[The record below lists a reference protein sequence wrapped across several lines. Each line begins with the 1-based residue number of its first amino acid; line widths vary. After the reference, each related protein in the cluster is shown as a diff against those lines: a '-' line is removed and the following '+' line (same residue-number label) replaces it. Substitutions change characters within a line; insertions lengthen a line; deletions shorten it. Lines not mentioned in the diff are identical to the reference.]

1 MYCASRMLQQHRH
14 WQLLDLRVLQADRWN
29 HYQLQMSC
37 QKRPLCLAEKAQEA
51 EKGFLGG
58 SYP

>member
-1 MYCASRMLQQHRH
+1 MLQQHRH

-37 QKRPLCLAEKAQEA
+37 QRRPLCLAEKAQEA